1 LYLGEVKQL
10 LVAILKKGP
19 KNLLEFKT
27 IADEGGLFIAD

>member
-1 LYLGEVKQL
+1 
-10 LVAILKKGP
+10 LKKGP